1 MQLSKKP
8 KIFCFIFLEFLEPTL
23 NLQLFLKKNE
33 PHKSNIS
40 GVIASEICAY
50 LNA

>member
-1 MQLSKKP
+1 MQKKKKP
-8 KIFCFIFLEFLEPTL
+8 KIFYFIFLQFLEPTL
-23 NLQLFLKKNE
+23 NLQFFGKKNE